1 MKNPFMPMEKADMVI
16 IDGRVSKEIIDRLK
30 KLNLKIIPT
39 IPCKDIAEPV
49 SYHPDMVLHPINHY
63 TLMVAPNVFD
73 YYEDKLSGMGIK
85 IIKGET
91 KLTKDYPGNIAYNVG
106 RIDGFA
112 VHNFKYTD
120 EKLKYYLKKENLE
133 FVDVKQGYSKC
144 SMAVIDER
152 AIITADYPI
161 YKELSKRGIDV
172 LLIQPGHIVLEGYS
186 YGFIGGAT
194 GNLSKDVIM
203 ISGSMKEHPDKLK
216 IENFI
221 KRYNK
226 EIYWLSHEK
235 IIDIGTII
243 TLNCQ

>member
-1 MKNPFMPMEKADMVI
+1 
-16 IDGRVSKEIIDRLK
+16 
-30 KLNLKIIPT
+30 
-39 IPCKDIAEPV
+39 
-49 SYHPDMVLHPINHY
+49 
-63 TLMVAPNVFD
+63 
-73 YYEDKLSGMGIK
+73 
-85 IIKGET
+85 
-91 KLTKDYPGNIAYNVG
+91 
-106 RIDGFA
+106 
-112 VHNFKYTD
+112 
-120 EKLKYYLKKENLE
+120 YLKKENLE